1 MLTGHDQCVCVC
13 IFIFYFSFSILSWCF
28 LPLGNQKK
36 QAADHR
42 MGGFFFEKKG
52 QSQISLRRK
61 RFEIVRVRQ

>member
-1 MLTGHDQCVCVC
+1 VCVCVC
-13 IFIFYFSFSILSWCF
+13 VYFLFFLFLFCCGDF

-42 MGGFFFEKKG
+42 MGGSFFEKKG

>member
-1 MLTGHDQCVCVC
+1 MYVCV
-13 IFIFYFSFSILSWCF
+13 FSFFLFLFCGGDF

-52 QSQISLRRK
+52 QSQISLREK
-61 RFEIVRVRQ
+61 KVRNCQS